1 MGKKRQRFTWP
12 EAKRR
17 CRLNQ
22 LEIQMAKRLGFGPDA
37 LIHAIPSP
45 KQKWKLPVK
54 YWVHELHEKKFGH
67 VLGRKEFVDV
77 PPRPLTPE
85 EEAEEARRLE
95 EEMYREDYLDRNSDD
110 PKRKSKE
117 AVCEPGPAPT
127 TVDDSDWLIT
137 LDTGDDSDVPF

>member
-54 YWVHELHEKKFGH
+54 YWVHELHEKKSVTFWG
-67 VLGRKEFVDV
+67 G
-77 PPRPLTPE
+77 
-85 EEAEEARRLE
+85 
-95 EEMYREDYLDRNSDD
+95 RNSWMS
-110 PKRKSKE
+110 RR
-117 AVCEPGPAPT
+117 GR
-127 TVDDSDWLIT
+127 
-137 LDTGDDSDVPF
+137 

>member
-12 EAKRR
+12 EAKKR
-17 CRLNQ
+17 CGLNQ
-22 LEIQMAKRLGFGPDA
+22 VEIQMAKRLGFGPDA

-67 VLGRKEFVDV
+67 VLGSKEFVDV

-85 EEAEEARRLE
+85 EEAEDARRLE
-95 EEMYREDYLDRNSDD
+95 
-110 PKRKSKE
+110 
-117 AVCEPGPAPT
+117 
-127 TVDDSDWLIT
+127 
-137 LDTGDDSDVPF
+137 